1 MKLEGRRQSKNVQ
14 KQTPSE
20 YKHVLD
26 DQKFI
31 RDLIGNTNERL
42 KDKTP
47 ISKVKPN
54 INEQMNDINPG
65 LAQYT
70 GDYKINNRTLRE
82 SNKPGTL
89 SKNNKIKD
97 AKFFLK

>member
-14 KQTPSE
+14 KQTPFE
-20 YKHVLD
+20 YKDVLN

-31 RDLIGNTNERL
+31 RDLIGSTNERL

-54 INEQMNDINPG
+54 INEQMSTINPG
-65 LAQYT
+65 LAQHT

-89 SKNNKIKD
+89 SKDNKIKD

>member
-20 YKHVLD
+20 YKDVLN

-54 INEQMNDINPG
+54 INEQMNNINPG
-65 LAQYT
+65 LVQHT
-70 GDYKINNRTLRE
+70 GGYKINNRTLRE

-89 SKNNKIKD
+89 SRNNKIKD

>member
-20 YKHVLD
+20 YKDVLN

-54 INEQMNDINPG
+54 INEQMNTINPG
-65 LAQYT
+65 LAQHT

-89 SKNNKIKD
+89 SRNNKIKD